1 MIVVIRTSPLLQQI
15 RLLGFFCI
23 DVPSLFQ
30 GPILY
35 FPYLF
40 FLDVIIQ
47 KDNLSQSSHEIEMYF

>member
-15 RLLGFFCI
+15 RLLGFFLHRCTLSFSGSNFI
-23 DVPSLFQ
+23 F
-30 GPILY
+30 PI
-35 FPYLF
+35 FV